1 MLRLSFSLSENLL
14 SLSVFSLTSF
24 LLLEY
29 ELSSQTIIISRF
41 HATFALILK
50 HKNENLNYSVM
61 HLALKVLSLAGLQ
74 ACQRNKEKI

>member
-1 MLRLSFSLSENLL
+1 M
-14 SLSVFSLTSF
+14 T
-24 LLLEY
+24 
-29 ELSSQTIIISRF
+29 SRF

-61 HLALKVLSLAGLQ
+61 HLALKVLNLAGLQ